1 MTSGAASGSW
11 IVGHRLSGR
20 VKSCLQGSR
29 DRKGRCSW
37 HWEKEPQDNEA
48 VKDAETVPPPGNS
61 SLGGQDTHLDTP
73 GLSPAP
79 PGVAGT
85 VQTPHGQ
92 GCSLHSN
99 ILCAVPHPPLPD

>member
-37 HWEKEPQDNEA
+37 HWEKKPQDNEA

-73 GLSPAP
+73 RAQPCPSRSDRDCSEP
-79 PGVAGT
+79 P
-85 VQTPHGQ
+85 
-92 GCSLHSN
+92 
-99 ILCAVPHPPLPD
+99 